1 MMKELLSKVLKIKC
15 IEFYVHILLIYI
27 VVKDFLW
34 SPELTSIYMKN
45 EYEYSQVDVCMVVG

>member
-15 IEFYVHILLIYI
+15 IEFYVHILFIYI